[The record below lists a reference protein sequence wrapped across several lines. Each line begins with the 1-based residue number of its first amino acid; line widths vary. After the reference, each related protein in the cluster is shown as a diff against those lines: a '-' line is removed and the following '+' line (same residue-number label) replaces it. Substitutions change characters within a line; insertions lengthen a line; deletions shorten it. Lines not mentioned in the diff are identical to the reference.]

1 VFNLFKID
9 SKLKINTTMQITAQ
23 DVNKLRQITGAGMMD
38 CKKALTEANGDID
51 AAIEFLRKQ
60 GQKVSEKRADR
71 ETSEGA
77 VVVRISADNKSGYA
91 MALGCETD
99 FVAKNDEFVAL
110 ANAIADVVAAND
122 IDTVA
127 GAVAAKFKDG
137 RSIGENLIDYIG
149 KIGEKIEITKVA
161 KVSAASVVTYLHSNN
176 KLGVLVGLSATG
188 ADDAGKDVAMQI
200 AAMNPIALKKEEVSQ
215 EIIDRELALGKEM
228 ALAEGK
234 PAAIVDK
241 IAQGKLTKYFKD
253 NTLLEQDFVKD
264 SSKTVAQMLDGVQK
278 GLTVAKFERVAIG

>member
-1 VFNLFKID
+1 
-9 SKLKINTTMQITAQ
+9 MAITAQ

-38 CKKALTEANGDID
+38 CKKALTEADGNID

-77 VVVRISADNKSGYA
+77 VVVRVSADNKIGYSI
-91 MALGCETD
+91 ALGCETD

-110 ANAIADVVAAND
+110 ANSIADVVAANN
-122 IDTVA
+122 ISSIE
-127 GAVAAKFKDG
+127 AALAAPFKDG
-137 RSIGENLIDYIG
+137 RSISENLIDYIG
-149 KIGEKIEITKVA
+149 KIGEKIEIIKLSTVE
-161 KVSAASVVTYLHSNN
+161 SASVVTYLHSNN

-200 AAMNPIALKKEEVSQ
+200 AAMNPIALNKDSVDQ
-215 EIIDRELALGKEM
+215 ETIDRELAIGRE
-228 ALAEGK
+228 LAIQEGK
-234 PAAIVDK
+234 PEAIVDK

-264 SSKTVAQMLDGVQK
+264 GSKTVAQMLDSIQK
-278 GLTVAKFERVAIG
+278 GLTVTKFERVSIG